1 MAAAQ
6 IIQGLTAGLSSLGG
20 ALTAGIQHKYN
31 KKLADYQNDINIEN
45 WNMQNEYNSPAN
57 QRKRLEEAG
66 INPAAVFGSNGSSA
80 GNAGQI
86 AQYQQ
91 PGVDITNSMLSAGQ
105 LAQVAANIRKT
116 NAEAENI
123 ENANPYVAA
132 KEQAQ
137 INSIIAGGKLSDSQ
151 AALNE
156 EKRINT
162 IKERDVII
170 KQLEELDS
178 KIALNAATAGNQ
190 TAQKNLNDA
199 RLLTEYIIQEAERAK
214 TEKVNAE
221 TIYQKAVNQFI
232 KETGILPN
240 QGLATTLTD
249 ILTTDTPSANRLKA
263 GAVVS
268 ALSVIPG
275 LGKGVKY
282 LGRVGAKSF
291 GKAAGKY
298 AGWRAKKA
306 AAKAAGKSVAARASS
321 LYPEGMA
328 IPRR

>member
-1 MAAAQ
+1 MAAAL
-6 IIQGLTAGLSSLGG
+6 IQGLTAGLSSLGG
-20 ALTAGIQHKYN
+20 MATAAVQHKYN

-45 WNMQNEYNSPAN
+45 WNMQNEYNSPVN

-66 INPAAVFGSNGSSA
+66 INPAAVFGSNGASA

-86 AQYQQ
+86 AQYHS
-91 PGVDITNSMLSAGQ
+91 PTVDIAQSMLSAGQ
-105 LAQVAANIRKT
+105 LAQAAANIRKT

-156 EKRINT
+156 EKRMNT
-162 IKERDVII
+162 IVERDVLV

-199 RLLTEYIIQEAERAK
+199 RLLTEYVIQEAEKAK
-214 TEKVNAE
+214 VEQVNAQ

-232 KETGILPN
+232 KETGLLPN
-240 QGLATTLTD
+240 QGLATTITD
-249 ILTTDTPSANRLKA
+249 ILTSDTPSANRLKA
-263 GAVVS
+263 GAVAS
-268 ALSVIPG
+268 ALSFIPG
-275 LGKGVKY
+275 LSKGVKY
-282 LGRVGAKSF
+282 VGKVGAKYF

>member
-1 MAAAQ
+1 MAAAEV
-6 IIQGLTAGLSSLGG
+6 IQGVTAGLSSLAGMAG
-20 ALTAGIQHKYN
+20 AAVQHKYN

-45 WNMQNEYNSPAN
+45 WNLQNEYNSPAA
-57 QRKRLEEAG
+57 QRKRLEAAG
-66 INPAAVFGSNGSSA
+66 INPAAVFGSNSTST
-80 GNAGQI
+80 GNAGAI
-86 AQYQQ
+86 AQYHQ
-91 PGVDITNSMLSAGQ
+91 PSVDITQSMLSAGQ
-105 LAQVAANIRKT
+105 LAQAAATIRKT

-137 INSIIAGGKLSDSQ
+137 IDSIIAGKKLSDTQ

-162 IKERDVII
+162 VRERDILI

-199 RLLTEYIIQEAERAK
+199 RLLTEYIIQEVEKAK
-214 TEKVNAE
+214 VENVNAQ
-221 TIYQKAVNQFI
+221 TIYQKAVNQFV
-232 KETGILPN
+232 KETGLLPN
-240 QGLATTLTD
+240 QGIATTLTD
-249 ILTTDTPSANRLKA
+249 ILTTDTPAANRLKA

-275 LGKGVKY
+275 MGKGVKF
-282 LGRVGAKSF
+282 LGRVGAKAF
-291 GKAAGKY
+291 GKAAGKIAARRATKA
-298 AGWRAKKA
+298 AGKA
-306 AAKAAGKSVAARASS
+306 AAKSTAARAAS
-321 LYPEGMA
+321 LYPEGLA

>member
-20 ALTAGIQHKYN
+20 MATAAVQHKYN

-45 WNMQNEYNSPAN
+45 WNMQNEYNSPKA
-57 QRKRLEEAG
+57 QRERLEAAG
-66 INPAAVFGSNGSSA
+66 INPAAVFGSNGTSA

-91 PGVDITNSMLSAGQ
+91 PGVDITQSLLSAGQ
-105 LAQVAANIRKT
+105 LAQAAATIRKT

-137 INSIIAGGKLSDSQ
+137 INSIISGQKLSDSQ

-162 IKERDVII
+162 VRERDVLI

-190 TAQKNLNDA
+190 SAQKELNNA

-214 TEKVNAE
+214 TENINAQ

-232 KETGILPN
+232 KETGLLPN
-240 QGLATTLTD
+240 QGIATTLTD

-268 ALSVIPG
+268 ALSVVPG

-282 LGRVGAKSF
+282 LGRVGAKYF
-291 GKAAGKY
+291 GKAAGKIAARRATKA
-298 AGWRAKKA
+298 AGKA
-306 AAKAAGKSVAARASS
+306 AAKSTAARAAS
-321 LYPEGMA
+321 LYPEGLA

>member
-1 MAAAQ
+1 MAAAE

-20 ALTAGIQHKYN
+20 MATAAVQHKYN

-45 WNMQNEYNSPAN
+45 WNLQNEYNSPAA
-57 QRKRLEEAG
+57 QRKRLEAAG
-66 INPAAVFGSNGSSA
+66 INPAAVFGANGTSA

-86 AQYQQ
+86 AQYHQ
-91 PGVDITNSMLSAGQ
+91 PSVDIAQSMLSAGQ
-105 LAQVAANIRKT
+105 LAQAAANIRKT

-137 INSIIAGGKLSDSQ
+137 INSLIAGEKLSKSQ

-162 IKERDVII
+162 IKERDILI

-199 RLLTEYIIQEAERAK
+199 RLLTEYVIQEAEKAK
-214 TEKVNAE
+214 VEQVNAQ
-221 TIYQKAVNQFI
+221 TIYQKAVNQFV

-240 QGLATTLTD
+240 QGLATTITD
-249 ILTTDTPSANRLKA
+249 ILTSDTPAAKGLKVGAVLSALNFIPGAGNAIKA
-263 GAVVS
+263 GSKVV
-268 ALSVIPG
+268 
-275 LGKGVKY
+275 
-282 LGRVGAKSF
+282 
-291 GKAAGKY
+291 GKAAAKVAGKY
-298 AGWRAKKA
+298 ASWKAKKA
-306 AAKAAGKSVAARASS
+306 AAKAAAKSVAARASS